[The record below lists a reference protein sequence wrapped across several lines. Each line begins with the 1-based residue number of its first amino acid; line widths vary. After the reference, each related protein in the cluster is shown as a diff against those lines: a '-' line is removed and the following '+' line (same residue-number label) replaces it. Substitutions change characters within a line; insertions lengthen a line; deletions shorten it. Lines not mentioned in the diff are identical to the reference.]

1 MKRPQPNNYHRTFV
15 VVAARLLP
23 ALLLV
28 AWTSG
33 CSTLMNR
40 AVSGVSENLTTSILD
55 QDDPETVRQA
65 VPAYLILLDSFVAG
79 DPEDAAGLR
88 RTSALYA
95 AYGSTLVDDP
105 ERASKLTG
113 RAWDYGQR
121 ALCLEY
127 KIDCEIRSV
136 QFDDWSSFLESRNTD
151 DAPAL
156 FDFASAWLAFMQAH
170 SSDFVTLAE
179 LPKAEAL
186 LETLEQI
193 NEGYEEANINLYL
206 GILKSLR
213 PPALGGDF
221 DAAQGYFLKAIE
233 LSDGKDLNA
242 KVSYARF
249 YARTLYERELHDELL
264 NDVVSADPSDG
275 ASTLLNVLAQDEAK
289 LLLETADDYF

>member
-1 MKRPQPNNYHRTFV
+1 MIQLQFSKFRGV
-15 VVAARLLP
+15 LDVLP
-23 ALLLV
+23 GRCLIVLLLV
-28 AWTSG
+28 TLSSG
-33 CSTLMNR
+33 CSTIIDRSVSR
-40 AVSGVSENLTTSILD
+40 ASQNLTTAILD

-79 DPEDAAGLR
+79 DPDNTTNLR
-88 RTSALYA
+88 STSTLYA

-105 ERASKLTG
+105 VRAAKLTA
-113 RAWDYGQR
+113 RAWDYGQQ

-127 KIDCEIRSV
+127 EIECEIRSV
-136 QFDDWSSFLESRNTD
+136 GFDDWNSFLKARNSD

-156 FDFASAWLAFMQAH
+156 FDFASAWLAFLQAH

-193 NEGYEEANINLYL
+193 NDGYEQANINLYL
-206 GILKSLR
+206 GLLKSIR

-221 DAAQGYFLKAIE
+221 EAAQQYFLKAID
-233 LSDGKDLNA
+233 LSGGSDLNA
-242 KVSYARF
+242 KVNYARY

-264 NDVVSADPSDG
+264 NEVVSANPSDG
-275 ASTLLNVLAQDEAK
+275 TSTLLNVLAQDEAK
-289 LLLETADDYF
+289 LLLESADDHF